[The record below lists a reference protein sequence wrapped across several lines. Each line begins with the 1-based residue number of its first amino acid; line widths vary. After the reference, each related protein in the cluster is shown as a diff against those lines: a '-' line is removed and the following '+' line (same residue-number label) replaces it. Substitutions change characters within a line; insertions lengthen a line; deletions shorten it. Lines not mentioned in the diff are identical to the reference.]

1 MKTLAPSDHRL
12 AADRL
17 AEVAAAHA
25 EMADRG
31 GRLSDDV
38 VDALRDS
45 GLAGMGLP
53 EELGGSASSPLLIV
67 EVLERIGRADAA
79 TAWVTMIAS
88 TSAIWGAYLPLEGGR
103 RVFAQ
108 GSRSLTAGVFAPK
121 GVAVETEG
129 GFRVEGWWP
138 FGSGSL
144 HADWISGGCL
154 VDRGAGPA
162 GPVMTAFFPAE
173 RVSILDTWHVGGLRG
188 TGSHDFRVE
197 GEFVPAELTCSLQ
210 ASGPWSEAPLYAFPP
225 FGMLALGIAG
235 VALGVARGAID
246 DLLDL
251 AVHKVP
257 TGSKRTLAG
266 RPAVQEAVARSE
278 ARLGAARAYLTGE
291 VGAAWQ
297 RACDGGAIDVE
308 VRARLRM
315 AATHAVDCAAEV
327 VDAMYRAAGGTSI
340 YDSCPLQQRFRD
352 IHTATQHMMVA
363 QPTWEVAGRVLL
375 GLDTDVSAL

>member
-1 MKTLAPSDHRL
+1 METIAPSDHRI

-17 AEVAAAHA
+17 ASVAAAHA
-25 EMADRG
+25 ETADRA
-31 GRLSDDV
+31 GRLSDEV
-38 VDALRDS
+38 VDAIRGS

-53 EELGGSASSPLLIV
+53 EELGGSASSPLVIV
-67 EVLERIGRADAA
+67 EVLERVARGDAA
-79 TAWVTMIAS
+79 ASWVTMIAS
-88 TSAIWGAYLPLEGGR
+88 TSALWGAYLPLDGGR
-103 RVFAQ
+103 RVFSRGAQ
-108 GSRSLTAGVFAPK
+108 TLTAGVFAPK

-129 GFRVEGWWP
+129 GFRVGGWWP

-144 HADWISGGCL
+144 HADWISAGCL

-162 GPVMTAFFPAE
+162 GPVTTIFFPAE

-197 GEFVPAELTCSLQ
+197 DEFVPVELTCSLQ
-210 ASGPWSEAPLYAFPP
+210 AQGPWCDAPLYAFPP

-257 TGSKRTLAG
+257 TGSKRTLAD
-266 RPAVQEAVARSE
+266 RPAVQEALSRSE
-278 ARLGAARAYLTGE
+278 ARLGSARAFLTDE

-297 RACDGGAIDVE
+297 RACDGGAVDLG

-315 AATHAVDCAAEV
+315 AATHAVESSAEV

-363 QPTWEVAGRVLL
+363 QPTWEVTGRVLL